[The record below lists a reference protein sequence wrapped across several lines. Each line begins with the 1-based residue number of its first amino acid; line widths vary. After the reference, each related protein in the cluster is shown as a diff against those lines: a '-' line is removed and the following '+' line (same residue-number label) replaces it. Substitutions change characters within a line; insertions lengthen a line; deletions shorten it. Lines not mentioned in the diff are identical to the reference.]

1 MYSLV
6 YCLKPASPM
15 PSRYSVIQYVPDP
28 IADERINVGVLVF
41 DDEKVATVFL
51 KSWDRVRCFAME
63 DIEFLRSFQDRMM
76 RITSVG
82 LLFPGDVDN
91 GQPKHE
97 RLQRVATSWI
107 NSIQFTEPC
116 GSLASVEQLLED
128 LPSQFL
134 KEPLIKPKRKL
145 RDRQVAAQLARS
157 SIRTVLKSR
166 FKFQEL
172 HRLLNPSHELMGRY
186 KSHKF
191 DVTMMNGRP
200 YFAAH
205 GISYE
210 VGSPDATTDSVA
222 WMIEDVRGANPTVPI
237 GVLMLPPQP
246 NTFDRSTLQ
255 KKYEQRKKI
264 YQEMGAIVLGE
275 NDLGDWTEEQLD
287 ILDIPKI

>member
-1 MYSLV
+1 MS
-6 YCLKPASPM
+6 
-15 PSRYSVIQYVPDP
+15 DP